1 MNFIKLLN
9 FYKLINILEQY
20 LFLAEGGSRP
30 LRDFVQEHMISK
42 KVTETTFFLT
52 PVDDPISEKKNGT
65 LRKVSVK
72 TKCDDLQIL

>member
-42 KVTETTFFLT
+42 KVTETTFFFNT
-52 PVDDPISEKKNGT
+52 SRRPYFRKKNGT

>member
-30 LRDFVQEHMISK
+30 LRDFIQHMISK

-52 PVDDPISEKKNGT
+52 PVDDPISEKKMGHC
-65 LRKVSVK
+65 VK
-72 TKCDDLQIL
+72 RQ

>member
-9 FYKLINILEQY
+9 FYKLDIVPKCL

-52 PVDDPISEKKNGT
+52 PVDDPISEKKMGHC
-65 LRKVSVK
+65 VK
-72 TKCDDLQIL
+72 CQ